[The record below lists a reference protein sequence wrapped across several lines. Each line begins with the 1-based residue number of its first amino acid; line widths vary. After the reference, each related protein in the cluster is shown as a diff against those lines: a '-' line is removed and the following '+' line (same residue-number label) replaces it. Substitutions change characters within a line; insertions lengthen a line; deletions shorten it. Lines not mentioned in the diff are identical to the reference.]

1 VIELEHSA
9 TLRKAVFTVF
19 LALFIT
25 ASLAKLNLSAKAQPF
40 PEYEAYVHTYVN
52 STSGNWTYLEKP
64 SFPVHFNDSQIAVG
78 ENWSIVCPLEGNH
91 SYHIYFYGEW
101 INNGS
106 SPKTDYDIYVYNS
119 LGDMEGYHTE
129 AAGFPEHLGTSVED
143 PFFVPRLSGNYTFVI
158 VNDPRESMGA
168 EPATFMLIE
177 DVDCNAWHEHFVEGK
192 GNDSLPAFRTSWAY
206 EFVTEKQYVEAWV
219 KVPETLDM
227 YEARVY
233 MMSNPLSAN
242 ATILNGVPL
251 AWESGLFGTRT
262 GLLGGYNLDSG
273 EDRGLAYATCEFY
286 GQNMFLNFTSP
297 YVGKSVYHLV
307 LIGEAGAGVVDF
319 LVKTE
324 FNNTRLLRVTVPARA
339 FPWNDTVITY
349 SSLATDLEN
358 ATLTYSVNGDQNG
371 TFVQMDIVD
380 NDTCTAV
387 IPGHAAGTLV
397 KFWVEADDVL
407 ENILVV
413 NGSYFVKHPSTL
425 NISLAHDTVRLGENI
440 TVNGCM
446 TPATDDAQVI
456 VRFTSLNETRE
467 MVCFA
472 LEDGTFA
479 ASFRPE
485 TIGEWSVQARFEGDA
500 YVFVG
505 ESEWLTVKVEEQP
518 FFVKYSLYIGGG
530 LGAAALVG
538 VVVYFKKS
546 KG

>member
-1 VIELEHSA
+1 
-9 TLRKAVFTVF
+9 
-19 LALFIT
+19 
-25 ASLAKLNLSAKAQPF
+25 
-40 PEYEAYVHTYVN
+40 
-52 STSGNWTYLEKP
+52 
-64 SFPVHFNDSQIAVG
+64 
-78 ENWSIVCPLEGNH
+78 
-91 SYHIYFYGEW
+91 
-101 INNGS
+101 
-106 SPKTDYDIYVYNS
+106 
-119 LGDMEGYHTE
+119 
-129 AAGFPEHLGTSVED
+129 
-143 PFFVPRLSGNYTFVI
+143 
-158 VNDPRESMGA
+158 
-168 EPATFMLIE
+168 
-177 DVDCNAWHEHFVEGK
+177 
-192 GNDSLPAFRTSWAY
+192 
-206 EFVTEKQYVEAWV
+206 
-219 KVPETLDM
+219 
-227 YEARVY
+227 
-233 MMSNPLSAN
+233 
-242 ATILNGVPL
+242 
-251 AWESGLFGTRT
+251 
-262 GLLGGYNLDSG
+262 
-273 EDRGLAYATCEFY
+273 
-286 GQNMFLNFTSP
+286 
-297 YVGKSVYHLV
+297 